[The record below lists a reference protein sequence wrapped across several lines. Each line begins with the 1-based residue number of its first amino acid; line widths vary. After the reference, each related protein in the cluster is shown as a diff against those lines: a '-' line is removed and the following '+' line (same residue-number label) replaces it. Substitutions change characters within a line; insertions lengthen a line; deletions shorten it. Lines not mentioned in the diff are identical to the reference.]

1 MSRGLLLDTHA
12 FLWFIDND
20 PRLSPTA
27 AQRIADPDERVLVS
41 VVSAWEIVIKLGTG
55 KLTLDRPLRELW
67 PESMAVNGFDV
78 LDVTSE
84 HVLRLEPLP
93 LHHRDPFDRLLIA
106 QAVSEDLQVVS
117 ADSAFSSYPIQ
128 RIW

>member
-1 MSRGLLLDTHA
+1 MGLLLDTHTY
-12 FLWFIDND
+12 LWFVDGD

-27 AQRIADPDERVLVS
+27 IERIGDPDERVLVS

-55 KLTLDRPLRELW
+55 KLVLSRPLDDLW
-67 PESMAVNGFDV
+67 LRSIAENEFDV
-78 LDVTSE
+78 LNVTTD
-84 HVLRLEPLP
+84 HVLALSPLP

-106 QAVSEDLQVVS
+106 QAIAEDHQIVS
-117 ADSAFSSYPIQ
+117 ADTALDAYPVT